1 LADAPL
7 PLVYRVHALQ
17 RMVERDIRE
26 EDVAHVVLT
35 GRTIEDYPDDKPY
48 PSRLILGWIGSRP
61 IHVVAATSEHEII
74 IITVYEPDAAQWQP
88 GFEKRKP

>member
-1 LADAPL
+1 M
-7 PLVYRVHALQ
+7 YRVHALQ

-26 EDVAHVVLT
+26 EDVALVILS

-61 IHVVAATSEHEII
+61 IHLVAA
-74 IITVYEPDAAQWQP
+74 
-88 GFEKRKP
+88 

>member
-1 LADAPL
+1 VSDPL

-26 EDVAHVVLT
+26 EDAAQVVRA

-61 IHVVAATSEHEII
+61 IHVVAAASEHEII
-74 IITVYEPDAAQWQP
+74 IITVYEPDPNQWEP